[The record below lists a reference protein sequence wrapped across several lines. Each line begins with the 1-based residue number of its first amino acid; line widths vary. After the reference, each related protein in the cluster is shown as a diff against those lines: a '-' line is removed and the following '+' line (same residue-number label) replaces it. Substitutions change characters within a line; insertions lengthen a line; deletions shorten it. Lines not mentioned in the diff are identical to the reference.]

1 MTKLGLESVADGTAW
16 TLVMTPEIM
25 SDDAELSDG
34 RPRLDVMEGNSVV
47 CSRALEITDSGS
59 MVKLSI
65 TDKIEDEASVK
76 TESLS
81 TELRSGSSGAV
92 VTVEGISELVIDGKL
107 AVGLNAEVRSVVTSL
122 LVMREV
128 GIADMTS
135 ELIVDNGNM
144 VVSSMTPVGVGS
156 RPIAE
161 LSTME
166 GTIEEVSWMME
177 LTSRRLVSAS
187 CDTDVDGSRSSR
199 LVLDGKSVTEG
210 NIEVVSRVTSAY
222 AADGVKASDW
232 TSVPGMLS
240 GISVGCTSGGVVI
253 VVPSSST
260 ELLTRD

>member
-25 SDDAELSDG
+25 SDDAKLSDG

-47 CSRALEITDSGS
+47 CSKALEITDSGS

-76 TESLS
+76 TEPLS

-92 VTVEGISELVIDGKL
+92 VTVERISELVIDGKSIVESNVE
-107 AVGLNAEVRSVVTSL
+107 VGSTIASMLVV
-122 LVMREV
+122 REV
-128 GIADMTS
+128 GISDMTS
-135 ELIVDNGNM
+135 ELIVDDGNV

-177 LTSRRLVSAS
+177 LTSRTLVSATS
-187 CDTDVDGSRSSR
+187 DTEMDESRLSR
-199 LVLDGKSVTEG
+199 LVLDGRSVTEG
-210 NIEVVSRVTSAY
+210 NIEVVSKVTSVY
-222 AADGVKASDW
+222 VADGVKASDW
-232 TSVPGMLS
+232 TSVPGELS
-240 GISVGCTSGGVVI
+240 MVSVGSASGRVVMED
-253 VVPSSST
+253 PSSST
-260 ELLTRD
+260 ELLTGD